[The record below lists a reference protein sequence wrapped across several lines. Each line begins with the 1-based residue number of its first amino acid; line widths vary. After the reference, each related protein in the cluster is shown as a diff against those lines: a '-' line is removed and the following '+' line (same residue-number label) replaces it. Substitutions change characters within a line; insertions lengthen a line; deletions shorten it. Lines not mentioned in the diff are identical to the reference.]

1 MHKAILGVLSLCAML
16 LSGAFAEGVLV
27 DKILAVANGEVLT
40 LQDFEDH
47 LALRKIFQ
55 PGAAEVDRDRAFQ
68 RFVDQTLIRQEA
80 LRTRIVEVDEAEV
93 SQQLQALE
101 QYPARREE
109 FAHVM
114 QERGLS
120 LRQVRTWLRQQLIV
134 QAFIDRRIRL
144 FVRVADGQ
152 INQYYQQHQ
161 QAIGEPLSDAVREQ
175 IRRLLIEQQVNMRL
189 TDVVECVRRNGNL
202 DFPP

>member
-1 MHKAILGVLSLCAML
+1 ML
-16 LSGAFAEGVLV
+16 LSGAPAAAVLL

-47 LALRKIFQ
+47 LALRRIFQ
-55 PGAAEVDRDRAFQ
+55 PSAVEGDRDRAFQ

-80 LRTRIVEVDEAEV
+80 LRTRIVEVEDAEV
-93 SQQLQALE
+93 TQQLHAVGQ
-101 QYPARREE
+101 QPARQAELGKLI
-109 FAHVM
+109 

-120 LRQVRTWLRQQLIV
+120 LNRVRTWLRQQLV
-134 QAFIDRRIRL
+134 AEAFIDRRIRL
-144 FVRVADGQ
+144 FVRVSDGQ

-175 IRRLLIEQQVNMRL
+175 IRRLLIEQQVNVRL
-189 TDVVECVRRNGNL
+189 TDVVEELRRKGDL

>member
-1 MHKAILGVLSLCAML
+1 ML
-16 LSGAFAEGVLV
+16 LSGAPVETVLL

-47 LALRKIFQ
+47 LALRRVFQ
-55 PGAAEVDRDRAFQ
+55 PGAVEVDRDGAFQ

-80 LRTRIVEVDEAEV
+80 LRTRIVEVEDAEV
-93 SQQLQALE
+93 TQQLHALE
-101 QYPARREE
+101 QQPARREE
-109 FAHVM
+109 LAKLI

-120 LRQVRTWLRQQLIV
+120 LNQVRTWLRQQLMV

-144 FVRVADGQ
+144 FVRVSDGQ
-152 INQYYQQHQ
+152 INQYYQHHQ
-161 QAIGEPLSDAVREQ
+161 QAIGEPFSDAVREQ
-175 IRRLLIEQQVNMRL
+175 IRRLLIEQQVNVRL
-189 TDVVECVRRNGNL
+189 TDVVEELRRKANL